1 MILGGTEA
9 RKEVLG
15 ALANIRE
22 GTDVRGSIGE
32 AVGQNVGGDD
42 YGCPRGPQFLDGF
55 KECRPCLGLEGNVRF
70 LLCLCSLC
78 RRGIGANSLKNRP
91 PAIEDESRDS
101 EALSFQRSAFEVIGV
116 RTRL

>member
-22 GTDVRGSIGE
+22 GTDVGGSIGE
-32 AVGQNVGGDD
+32 AVGQNVGVDD

-78 RRGIGANSLKNRP
+78 RRGIGAYSLKHWT
-91 PAIEDESRDS
+91 PAIEDEGWYG
-101 EALSFQRSAFEVIGV
+101 EALSFQCSGFEVIG
-116 RTRL
+116 